1 MQIAADSKATPR
13 PTFSSAQIV
22 CLEHGTSRLYA
33 EVVQTVEATQI
44 CWVRPLL
51 LMDGA
56 AVDDPVEMQPVHQL
70 IDLRQGSDLL
80 LPIALFRGAL
90 DVEVIPLLAQLGEV
104 QERVPL
110 RHQRQLNHLIRQVCH
125 ANPALFQDA

>member
-1 MQIAADSKATPR
+1 MQAATNSKATPP
-13 PTFSSAQIV
+13 PTFSPAQIG
-22 CLEHGTSRLYA
+22 CLEHGASRLYA

-51 LMDGA
+51 LTHGA
-56 AVDDPVEMQPVHQL
+56 AVEDPVEPDPERQL
-70 IDLRQGSDLL
+70 ADLRQGSDLL

-104 QERVPL
+104 QECVAPM
-110 RHQRQLNHLIRQVCH
+110 HQRQLNQLIQKVCR
-125 ANPALFQDA
+125 ANPALFQDR